1 MPPWAST
8 ELLIVNIEWSKA
20 VAVGILIIV
29 TRGIDQ
35 SFQRTGRYI
44 AFEEWTKLVDS
55 DLSLRIRAE
64 PDVAVNPATGAR
76 IVTQAGEA
84 DSEVEIGGE
93 WMPFLRY
100 RRGELRIGFTEALL
114 NPRDPVR
121 YKIAAVAK
129 ALDALIT
136 HDAGDELLWW

>member
-1 MPPWAST
+1 
-8 ELLIVNIEWSKA
+8 
-20 VAVGILIIV
+20 
-29 TRGIDQ
+29 
-35 SFQRTGRYI
+35 
-44 AFEEWTKLVDS
+44 
-55 DLSLRIRAE
+55 
-64 PDVAVNPATGAR
+64 
-76 IVTQAGEA
+76 
-84 DSEVEIGGE
+84 
-93 WMPFLRY
+93 MPFLRY